1 MSAIETLIASP
12 PCSTRSPTNTPACTG
27 FRDTAMTC
35 LLTSTDEDSPR
46 SRSSSPRREA
56 MNYNSNS
63 RDRGDRY
70 GPARPNGSTSG
81 RSSLGSGQVWCRDES
96 PYTSMGSSYQQQASY
111 FNGAYDPRSPMMTDG
126 YSVPPTPR
134 NRGNSVMN
142 EDSPVPLSTIVPG
155 WAYPTP
161 EQLDTAYA
169 YAIRRPDGQYTRLIP
184 ADTIV
189 DFDLATIQRRQASAE
204 NLIILPPPRALEPS
218 LRQGSEIMISREVCS
233 LNISSSN

>member
-1 MSAIETLIASP
+1 
-12 PCSTRSPTNTPACTG
+12 
-27 FRDTAMTC
+27 
-35 LLTSTDEDSPR
+35 
-46 SRSSSPRREA
+46 

-70 GPARPNGSTSG
+70 GPDRPNGSTSG
-81 RSSLGSGQVWCRDES
+81 RSSMGSGQVWRRDES
-96 PYTSMGSSYQQQASY
+96 PYTSMGSPYHQQASH
-111 FNGAYDPRSPMMTDG
+111 FNNSAYSPNSPLMTGG

-142 EDSPVPLSTIVPG
+142 GDSPVPLSTIVPG
-155 WAYPTP
+155 WAHPTP

-184 ADTIV
+184 ADTLA
-189 DFDLATIQRRQASAE
+189 DFDPATIQRRQASAE

-218 LRQGSEIMISREVCS
+218 LRQGPEIMIPREVS
-233 LNISSSN
+233 TLNLSSSN